1 VTVTG
6 GIVNGGIGNVVDVVE
21 LLESLVTIDSQNPSL
36 QPDSPGE
43 GPLARYVGEWLQRHG
58 IDVSLHEALPDR
70 PNVVATL
77 PGSTGAPTLLFEA
90 HLDTVPCPPGGIG
103 LRREGDRLH
112 GRGTCDTKASLAAMM
127 AALVDLAERDQPRA
141 TVVLAGVV
149 DEEFTMHGAAALV
162 DSLPPVLGAVIGE
175 PTSLLPIRAHNGFMR
190 VKLHAHGRAAHSS
203 KAHLGQ
209 NAVVDASRAIVA
221 LADSLGEDLRTRG
234 GHRLIGPALLTPTMV
249 RGGIAPNVVP
259 DSCEVTLDRRLA
271 PGEQVQDA
279 LDELRA
285 AIEAVPAE
293 GTLCLGEPAIG
304 LPGVET
310 AADHPLVV
318 MLTKAI
324 AEVVGEEH
332 EAGGVPYSTD
342 ACRLGGVGGIDCV
355 VFGPGSIDQ
364 AHTDNEWVDL
374 REVEQAVPILVRLA
388 ELAGDVAS

>member
-1 VTVTG
+1 
-6 GIVNGGIGNVVDVVE
+6 VVDVVG
-21 LLESLVTIDSQNPSL
+21 LLEALVTIDSQNPSM
-36 QPDSPGE
+36 QPESPGE
-43 GPLARYVGEWLQRHG
+43 GPLARYVADWLTDRG
-58 IDVSLHEALPDR
+58 IDVSLHEVLPDR
-70 PNVVATL
+70 PNVIATL
-77 PGSTGAPTLLFEA
+77 PGSPGAPTLLFEA
-90 HLDTVPCPPGGIG
+90 HLDTVPCPAGGIG
-103 LRREGDRLH
+103 LRRENGRMH

-127 AALVDLAERDQPRA
+127 AALVDLADRDQPRA

-149 DEEFTMHGAAALV
+149 DEEFTMQGAAALV
-162 DSLPPVLGAVIGE
+162 DSVPPVLGAVIGE
-175 PTSLLPIRAHNGFMR
+175 PTSLLPVRAHNGFIR

-221 LADSLGEDLRTRG
+221 LADTLGEDLRRRG

-249 RGGIAPNVVP
+249 RGGIAGNVVP
-259 DSCEVTLDRRLA
+259 DECEVTLDRRLA

-279 LDELRA
+279 LDEIRS
-285 AIEAVPAE
+285 AIEGVPTE
-293 GTLCLGEPAIG
+293 GTLRIGDPSIG

-310 AADHPLVV
+310 AADHPLVI

-324 AEVVGEEH
+324 ADVVGEEH

-374 REVEQAVPILVRLA
+374 CEVEQAVPILVRLA